1 MNNLDTAFKMFSMFS
16 KSPKKQSED
25 GKKRQERQM
34 YLAKE
39 DPHPSLDLSA
49 CELTQFPDA
58 IFSLV
63 KCLRKEIFL
72 VGTNAISSFDSGGKL
87 SDLYL
92 LQTLDLSENQLD
104 KLPSNFG
111 ASLIN
116 LRTLNLRDNK
126 LSSLPDSIAQL
137 KHLTQINLKRN
148 KFEEFPLP
156 LCDVEKLQGVDL
168 QQNEKMS
175 RLPPQLSRRSASL
188 KAFFVDAKNFDSPD
202 SLVVANGLKATMK
215 AICASAGVAYQP
227 PVDDDDEVVDGVVD
241 DDPDAKERKLTALK
255 ENQIAESKME
265 ENRRFFE
272 DKEER
277 KRLDALRTEVELRKT
292 QDQEFQLVARLN
304 ADKNLLNEDIQ
315 REEEKIAATLADLLD
330 RRDAE
335 RLHLLDSVKDA
346 EKQVGDLIDGIL
358 RANERAK
365 LIEAIMDIAER
376 DRAILEDYYLVKVE
390 EVSFVR
396 KQDVEESM
404 RQLELLQN
412 DERMLEA
419 FRRYDEERGEAARRA
434 LHEIVEDEKQFDKA
448 VDETLDERQRVVAVC
463 LEEVEFQKMAYES
476 LVMAKDSQHERL
488 RKEIAVVEAE
498 LMCLTTL
505 EVEKKAAK
513 VESEKA
519 ALAEQRANLAAMLL
533 QLLDEKVKREEELK
547 KRLVE
552 MEEKREEDIKQYW
565 LIQYQRLMDRKPESL
580 MDDEYRQLE
589 AIVAALLKEAG
600 ADDLVQ
606 IFAKNRITIETMMTL
621 GDEELEGLGVEDQ
634 GKRKAVLKQIQVYR
648 EEQERAA
655 EKTRRLEGN
664 RSTDHL
670 SVGET
675 GLTVKIPSAP
685 PSPPEKKKSW
695 SPPPPPTT
703 KDTCEDD
710 ASASSLTTASSLA
723 VVSPTASITGAAT
736 SAASATIVKLHEQ
749 TECVICMEV
758 VPNVIFLPCG
768 HVCGCSACAE
778 PLKECPLCR
787 QEIRTKLIVGG
798 GSRIAV

>member
-1 MNNLDTAFKMFSMFS
+1 M
-16 KSPKKQSED
+16 
-25 GKKRQERQM
+25 
-34 YLAKE
+34 
-39 DPHPSLDLSA
+39 
-49 CELTQFPDA
+49 
-58 IFSLV
+58 
-63 KCLRKEIFL
+63 
-72 VGTNAISSFDSGGKL
+72 
-87 SDLYL
+87 
-92 LQTLDLSENQLD
+92 DLSENQLD

-272 DKEER
+272 EKEER

-476 LVMAKDSQHERL
+476 LVMAKDSQHER
-488 RKEIAVVEAE
+488 
-498 LMCLTTL
+498 
-505 EVEKKAAK
+505 
-513 VESEKA
+513 
-519 ALAEQRANLAAMLL
+519 
-533 QLLDEKVKREEELK
+533 
-547 KRLVE
+547 
-552 MEEKREEDIKQYW
+552 
-565 LIQYQRLMDRKPESL
+565 
-580 MDDEYRQLE
+580 
-589 AIVAALLKEAG
+589 
-600 ADDLVQ
+600 
-606 IFAKNRITIETMMTL
+606 
-621 GDEELEGLGVEDQ
+621 
-634 GKRKAVLKQIQVYR
+634 
-648 EEQERAA
+648 
-655 EKTRRLEGN
+655 
-664 RSTDHL
+664 
-670 SVGET
+670 
-675 GLTVKIPSAP
+675 
-685 PSPPEKKKSW
+685 
-695 SPPPPPTT
+695 
-703 KDTCEDD
+703 
-710 ASASSLTTASSLA
+710 
-723 VVSPTASITGAAT
+723 
-736 SAASATIVKLHEQ
+736 
-749 TECVICMEV
+749 
-758 VPNVIFLPCG
+758 
-768 HVCGCSACAE
+768 
-778 PLKECPLCR
+778 
-787 QEIRTKLIVGG
+787 
-798 GSRIAV
+798 